1 MDLTQA
7 AAVPGRWVCPEAQSP
22 HLPHQLQLGWLGRPQ
37 ATSTRATPAEGEGRQ
52 EFSIGEDRGGLNGQ
66 FLLMPF
72 GWLYLNCLQLLFC
85 LWEEYGVCVWFDS
98 PWVYDIWAQRMGWT
112 VTLRGL
118 PSSLGHS
125 RMSKAS
131 TCTPEVG
138 RQLCHLLQTGKM
150 RLFVIQCQN
159 NYSLI
164 ISYFSL
170 QFHPQLQLNM

>member
-1 MDLTQA
+1 MDLAQA

-66 FLLMPF
+66 FLLMTF
-72 GWLYLNCLQLLFC
+72 GWLTSTVSSFFYVF
-85 LWEEYGVCVWFDS
+85 WRSMVCVCGLTLPGCMISGPSGW
-98 PWVYDIWAQRMGWT
+98 GWT

-138 RQLCHLLQTGKM
+138 RQRCHLLQTGKM

>member
-1 MDLTQA
+1 MDLAQA

-22 HLPHQLQLGWLGRPQ
+22 HLPHQLQLGWLGPPQ
-37 ATSTRATPAEGEGRQ
+37 ATSTRVTPAE
-52 EFSIGEDRGGLNGQ
+52 RGGKARVLHRRRQ
-66 FLLMPF
+66 RRTKWSVSFDAF

-85 LWEEYGVCVWFDS
+85 LLEEYGVCVCGLTLPGCMISGPSGW
-98 PWVYDIWAQRMGWT
+98 GWT
-112 VTLRGL
+112 VTLHGL
-118 PSSLGHS
+118 RCSLGHS

-164 ISYFSL
+164 I
-170 QFHPQLQLNM
+170 